1 MDNYTLTEQ
10 AYKNG
15 YKQGLKDAVKKRDAG
30 CKYCIGLP
38 REHMECFT
46 MPNASTKDY
55 DIITIKF
62 CPNCGARMKG

>member
-15 YKQGLKDAVKKRDAG
+15 YEQGLKDAVKHGRWLVVALNG
-30 CKYCIGLP
+30 CQCS
-38 REHMECFT
+38 ECGRSNLGET
-46 MPNASTKDY
+46 S
-55 DIITIKF
+55 F